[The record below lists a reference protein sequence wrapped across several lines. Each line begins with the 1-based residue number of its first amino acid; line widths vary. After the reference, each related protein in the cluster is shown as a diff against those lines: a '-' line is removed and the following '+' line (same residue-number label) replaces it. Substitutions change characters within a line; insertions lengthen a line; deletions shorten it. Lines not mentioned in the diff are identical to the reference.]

1 MSLDRRRAADPLVE
15 GECLVI
21 SRNQTF
27 NIGGTHIFQ
36 SFSSDMA
43 VEEEILPGWLG
54 SRATTGGSTR
64 PTSRI
69 DAAICLNS

>member
-1 MSLDRRRAADPLVE
+1 MSLDRRRAADPLVVS
-15 GECLVI
+15 ECLVI

-43 VEEEILPGWLG
+43 VEEEIFARLAWVPRHDGWFDQTDF
-54 SRATTGGSTR
+54 A
-64 PTSRI
+64 
-69 DAAICLNS
+69 D